1 MNSKK
6 DEKESMI
13 SEVMK
18 KVVSV
23 GVGAAFMT
31 EDAVKN
37 ILQDLPISKDI
48 LSGLV
53 SNAKTAKED
62 FVLSIREEVKS
73 YLEKV
78 DPSQIVDAVI
88 EKYDIE
94 VTTKIK
100 FKKKNSK
107 KNGSEQAK

>member
-1 MNSKK
+1 MTSKK
-6 DEKESMI
+6 DDKESKI
-13 SEVMK
+13 SEVIK

-37 ILQDLPISKDI
+37 ILNDLPISKDV

-62 FVLSIREEVKS
+62 FVLSIREEVRS
-73 YLEKV
+73 YLENV
-78 DPSQIVDAVI
+78 DPSHIVDNVV
-88 EKYDIE
+88 EKYDLEI
-94 VTTKIK
+94 TTKVK

-107 KNGSEQAK
+107 KNGSDKTI